1 MSGEDLAA
9 AVAAVALYT
18 ARYLDV
24 NDLNILVAVFTQLA
38 DTYATI
44 SVIRSIEKEKNEYS
58 SEASQTQQQE
68 ESIIALE
75 TT

>member
-1 MSGEDLAA
+1 MSGEDLAV
-9 AVAAVALYT
+9 AVTAVALYT
-18 ARYLDV
+18 AQYLDV

-44 SVIRSIEKEKNEYS
+44 SVIRSIEKENTETPS
-58 SEASQTQQQE
+58 AAAQSQQQE
-68 ESIIALE
+68 EDIIALE

>member
-1 MSGEDLAA
+1 MSGEDLAV
-9 AVAAVALYT
+9 AVTAVALYT
-18 ARYLDV
+18 AQYLDV

-44 SVIRSIEKEKNEYS
+44 SVIRSIEKESTETPTAAAQS
-58 SEASQTQQQE
+58 QQQE
-68 ESIIALE
+68 EDIIALE

>member
-1 MSGEDLAA
+1 MSGEDLAVLITA
-9 AVAAVALYT
+9 AALYT
-18 ARYLDV
+18 AQYLTV

-38 DTYATI
+38 DTYATL
-44 SVIRSIEKEKNEYS
+44 SVIRSIEQSKNETP
-58 SEASQTQQQE
+58 EQQQE

>member
-1 MSGEDLAA
+1 MSGEDLAV
-9 AVAAVALYT
+9 AVTAVALYT
-18 ARYLDV
+18 AQYLDV

-44 SVIRSIEKEKNEYS
+44 SVIRSIEKENKETSQN
-58 SEASQTQQQE
+58 AAQTQQQE
-68 ESIIALE
+68 EDIIALE

>member
-44 SVIRSIEKEKNEYS
+44 SVIRSIEKEKNENS